1 MVVVER
7 RRARAG
13 LGGGERKKCELEK
26 KELRWR
32 IKREKKKGG
41 GGGEEGRH
49 FCFFSFSEDKHT
61 HFRIAFPLLQGASDS
76 LRETESLSSSAA
88 H

>member
-41 GGGEEGRH
+41 GAEKKVATSASSRFPRTSTH
-49 FCFFSFSEDKHT
+49 TFALLSRFS
-61 HFRIAFPLLQGASDS
+61 RVRLI
-76 LRETESLSSSAA
+76 LSARPSP
-88 H
+88 